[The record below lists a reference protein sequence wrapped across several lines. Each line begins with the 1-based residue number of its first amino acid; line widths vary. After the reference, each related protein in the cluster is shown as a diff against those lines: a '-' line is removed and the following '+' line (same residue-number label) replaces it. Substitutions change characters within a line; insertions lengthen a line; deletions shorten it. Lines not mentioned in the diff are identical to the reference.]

1 MSSTNLVK
9 KNLFTKPYLI
19 TTEELNQIGQDINL
33 VGYDPQL
40 NLTSDDTNVVLRYG
54 IPCSPKLLNWVE
66 PYKIAGIDYTLFYTE
81 VNSGF
86 SIGDRV
92 FIINGTYDS
101 NLLITSDKYKKGHD
115 GYKVLFVD
123 KCQVVLDIEFNGSLP
138 SNEGT
143 EPSDD
148 LDNLIKVYY
157 IKDQNDFIHVNRQ
170 ITTRGGDFDYRFN
183 KNQNNIIFAPIQ
195 SYNVTGP
202 WGESLGLT
210 GGPGFFIKNGTSS
223 WINISNNFI
232 IGSYSIA
239 ATASANKILIL
250 NNSFDYSGV
259 SFQENLVYSYETT
272 GTFSGWQ
279 VNIKHENKNVP
290 LISKSNFRNGT
301 FNGNWNGGIYGS
313 NDKRITWG
321 STSSIW
327 NSGTL
332 LNTIWEKGIME
343 SKQSQPQSFI
353 AEFDSIVGT
362 FGSPYQRSTNPD
374 NDGYGY
380 NFVINSEIRNAII
393 NNANVSNS
401 VLGTSSITY
410 SIVEEHLRGT
420 LTSQFIQDNFSDT
433 LINKAYFESCG
444 IQNANIQN
452 SVVKNSRVEN
462 SRFYNVKSINTQYK
476 KSLFKNSNY
485 ISDNSIRILHFEET
499 DFAEGNLSN
508 SPVTH
513 KIYKFYINKRSYE
526 KFKFKDYFY
535 IRGLKI
541 NSNTTSLLNFFDKK
555 FKMGPYIDYIDQ
567 FDNFAKIWY
576 KRGFEYNCMIST
588 TKDNDYLSDV
598 NTTSPLNSN
607 IATTKDNFGYSI
619 DIFVK
624 ITDIQNIPITL
635 PSYTTPN
642 VIIDYSDAYILNSDF
657 ESGIFEN
664 SNWNSGNH
672 FNFSNDVNIKI
683 GDNYVEPIWNL
694 DTKFGNLSNS
704 GGYYNMSLVE
714 GTSSINVK
722 TLYSVNDGQN
732 NDLYIND
739 RYPELEEDYLSVNEV
754 VFLNAVDYDT
764 RGKVTGISFSVNGS
778 QYTGS
783 TELLTTYTGEG
794 TGLTVDITASTIGQ
808 VTGFSIL
815 SEGSG
820 YPNDN
825 TYIYETY
832 SSTTGTELQ
841 FSMYAGNTSS
851 ITIVNGGQNYTVG
864 ATVSML
870 RTGYSITNTDDIIE
884 ITAVNNG
891 AVLSVNVNYPGLGY
905 SEGDILTILQ
915 PLSNNNATFSVTGIT
930 GSLTRLPDQYKIVEE
945 QSRGSYKLQE
955 IIATGSTSILP
966 GLTAGGKFS
975 SYDANN
981 RYGYLHKTKFYR
993 SKILSGI
1000 FKKAYFNTSLIKNE
1014 LYDVSDRDFNNVE
1027 KIKILLI
1034 VDSIFSKNSN
1044 ILSKATY
1051 MNSFFVG
1058 GSDIW
1063 ENGIL
1068 YDSIWNGM
1076 TFNDGLVK
1084 SSTWLDG
1091 IFNNGLFYSSN
1102 SFDGN
1107 IDNFS
1112 YNENNINSF
1121 YKSGLTFVIIED
1133 NSSQIQQIQGRTSTG
1148 IKLVYNNRHSWQKGT
1163 FINGEFYKSDWEG
1176 GNFNGGKFY
1185 YSKFYDGI
1193 INGGIIGDL
1202 STSTGYTKIYNGI
1215 INYTTVENAELIAQ
1229 TNLKLLPADFLNS
1242 NGNISWLNG
1251 IFNGGVFSTYN
1262 NLNFATWSNGV
1273 FNGGDFTG
1281 TAKWLNGVFNGGKF
1295 RSYYNSSQLILYSAS
1310 DIRQNYS
1317 WEYGVFNGGEF
1328 GIGDLSIDN
1337 SGQRTSSVVNNSSW
1351 FDGEFN
1357 GGYFKGKVWNNGVFT
1372 AGEFNGGGRT
1382 QSGYF
1387 AIGGTESNQSKRF
1400 VSSFDASNINSYG
1413 IWKSGFVTDTKDRY
1427 VTRGVFIDSKRVSD
1441 TNRNLKTV
1449 VLRDMLWMSGTFSH
1463 PSGTIQN
1470 SVWIDGTF
1478 ENGTFKSSSFNP
1490 YVNRNIFLSASST
1503 DFSISDTCIWKNGTL
1518 IDSDFYISKWE
1529 NGNFISGNGYGMIWK
1544 NGIVSYMN
1552 AYNIFWENG
1561 LWRNGNWYGSSFDLN
1576 SDGSVT
1582 SDFEK
1587 QILFRGMNWR
1597 EFIQPGGTSSC
1608 HVWNIFLNESLSNI
1622 NSFIESAATDIV
1634 YDSTIIISEST
1645 NTAPVW
1651 LDNST
1656 FTVSIP
1662 TTNILLTLPLAPQNV
1677 CDAPVTTNYSW
1688 TGPNAATWNTFTIPS
1703 TYKLFNVGT
1712 TTYAP
1717 AGWYANVD
1725 GTAIEWS
1732 GTDFVGLVL
1741 LCTTPRP
1748 PNLVYSLLVDELN
1761 GELSSVQGGELLYL
1775 DTTSLLESGLS
1786 VNLEQAEG
1794 LFWSDDQNVYG
1805 IGDPAPTGWYRD
1817 LSNGLRRY
1825 WNQSTQTFEGS
1836 SFNQDYVNRVYRNFG
1851 SGGTFNS
1858 PEDPGYNTATG
1869 AVLDPGSGNVT
1880 QTICQQDQ
1888 DYHLTYV
1895 AGKLYLL
1902 VPDPDQISQTQNIK
1916 NYQTNA
1922 GLYQIPS
1929 ADGTCLY
1936 VTVNWVV
1943 PMIDLNTNTIVN
1955 TPPLTPI
1962 HLQDGQF
1969 LTSPYEKVYMED
1981 VVGSGGNGDY
1991 ATILSDGKIGTISS
2005 CPIPPP

>member
-9 KNLFTKPYLI
+9 KSLFTKPYLI

-40 NLTSDDTNVVLRYG
+40 NLTSDDTNVVLKYG

-66 PYKIAGIDYTLFYTE
+66 PYQIAGIDYTLFYTE

-101 NLLITSDKYKKGHD
+101 NLLITDDKYKKGHD

-138 SNEGT
+138 SNEAT

-183 KNQNNIIFAPIQ
+183 RNQNNIIFAPTQ
-195 SYNVTGP
+195 SYSVISG
-202 WGESLGLT
+202 WGESLSLSD
-210 GGPGFFIKNGTSS
+210 GPGFFIKDGTSS
-223 WINISNNFI
+223 WVNITDEFM

-250 NNSFDYSGV
+250 NNSFNFVDV
-259 SFQENLVYSYETT
+259 SFQENLVYSYETI
-272 GTFSGWQ
+272 GTFSSWQ
-279 VNIKHENKNVP
+279 VNVKHENKNVP

-332 LNTIWEKGIME
+332 LNTIWERGIME
-343 SKQSQPQSFI
+343 SKQSQPQSYVS
-353 AEFDSIVGT
+353 EFDNIVGT
-362 FGSPYQRSTNPD
+362 FGAPYQKSTNPD

-401 VLGTSSITY
+401 ILGTSSTPY

-420 LTSQFIQDNFSDT
+420 LTSQFIQNNFSDT

-462 SRFYNVKSINTQYK
+462 SRFYNVKSINTHYK

-485 ISDNSIRILHFEET
+485 ISDNSIRILHFEEIEFSQSGT
-499 DFAEGNLSN
+499 ASA
-508 SPVTH
+508 SH
-513 KIYKFYINKRSYE
+513 KVYKFYINKRSYE
-526 KFKFKDYFY
+526 KFKFKDTFY
-535 IRGLKI
+535 IKGLKI

-555 FKMGPYIDYIDQ
+555 FKIGPYVEYTDVFSLSGGISGKQ
-567 FDNFAKIWY
+567 WY
-576 KRGFEYNCMIST
+576 KRGFEYNCMLST
-588 TKDNDYLSDV
+588 PKDNDYLSDV
-598 NTTSPLNSN
+598 NRGANSLNSN
-607 IATTKDNFGYSI
+607 IATNKDNFGYSI
-619 DIFVK
+619 DIFV
-624 ITDIQNIPITL
+624 TLADIQTSPITL
-635 PSYTTPN
+635 PSYTIPS

-672 FNFSNDVNIKI
+672 FNFSNDVNIKF
-683 GDNYVEPIWNL
+683 GDDYDEQIWNL
-694 DTKFGNLSNS
+694 DGKFGYLSNR
-704 GGYYNMSLVE
+704 GEYYNMSLVG

-722 TLYSVNDGQN
+722 TLYSVNDGQAT
-732 NDLYIND
+732 DLYPGGI
-739 RYPELEEDYLSVNEV
+739 YPEVEKDYLAVDEV

-764 RGKVTGISFSVNGS
+764 RGKVTGISFSG
-778 QYTGS
+778 TGS
-783 TELLTTYTGEG
+783 NYRDVDDQGNPLGVGLRTAYTGEG
-794 TGLTVDITASTIGQ
+794 TGLTVDITTSVIGQ
-808 VTGFSIL
+808 VTGFSLI

-820 YPNDN
+820 YPNLGYN
-825 TYIYETY
+825 IYLTD
-832 SSTTGTELQ
+832 SGVNGGNGLQ
-841 FSMYAGNTSS
+841 FSMIAGNTNS
-851 ITIVNGGQNYTVG
+851 IAIVPGTGQFGYSVG
-864 ATVSML
+864 STVSMQ
-870 RTGYSITNTDDIIE
+870 RVQQGGSSDDIIL
-884 ITAVNNG
+884 ITSVNNG
-891 AVLSVNVNYPGLGY
+891 AVLSVNINYPGLGY
-905 SEGDILTILQ
+905 SNGDILTIIQ
-915 PLSNNNATFSVTGIT
+915 PSSDNNATFSVTGIT
-930 GSLTRLPDQYKIVEE
+930 GSLTRLPDQYKIVEN
-945 QSRGSYKLQE
+945 QSRGNYQLQE
-955 IIATGSTSILP
+955 IIAAGSTSILP

-975 SYDANN
+975 SYGANN

-1014 LYDVSDRDFNNVE
+1014 LYDVSDREFNNVE
-1027 KIKILLI
+1027 KIKSLLI

-1044 ILSKATY
+1044 ILSRATY
-1051 MNSFFVG
+1051 MNSFFVKN
-1058 GSDIW
+1058 SDIW

-1102 SFDGN
+1102 TFDGN
-1107 IDNFS
+1107 TTNFS

-1121 YKSGLTFVIIED
+1121 YKSGLTKTII
-1133 NSSQIQQIQGRTSTG
+1133 IPPGGGRPRS
-1148 IKLVYNNRHSWQKGT
+1148 KLVYNNRLSWQKGT

-1185 YSKFYDGI
+1185 YSKFYDGT
-1193 INGGIIGDL
+1193 INGGIIGDA
-1202 STSTGYTKIYNGI
+1202 SITTGYTKVYNGI

-1229 TNLKLLPADFLNS
+1229 TNLKLPSSSINS
-1242 NGNISWLNG
+1242 NGTIKWLNG

-1262 NLNFATWSNGV
+1262 NLNLATWSGGI
-1273 FNGGDFTG
+1273 FNGGEFTG

-1295 RSYYNSSQLILYSAS
+1295 TSYYNSSQLILYSAS
-1310 DIRQNYS
+1310 DIKDNYS

-1328 GIGDLSIDN
+1328 GIGDLSILN
-1337 SGQRTSSVVNNSSW
+1337 NTSVVNNSSW

-1382 QSGYF
+1382 QSGYY
-1387 AIGGTESNQSKRF
+1387 AIGGTQSNNAKNF
-1400 VSSFDASNINSYG
+1400 ISSFGTSSINSYG

-1427 VTRGVFIDSKRVSD
+1427 VNRRIYNDSKRVSD
-1441 TNRNLKTV
+1441 TNINLKTV
-1449 VLRDMLWMSGTFSH
+1449 VLRDVLWMGGTFSH

-1478 ENGTFKSSSFNP
+1478 ENGTFRSSSFNP
-1490 YVNRNIFLSASST
+1490 YVNRNIFLPTSSPT
-1503 DFSISDTCIWKNGTL
+1503 FSISDTCIWKNGTL
-1518 IDSDFYISKWE
+1518 IDSDFYISEWE

-1561 LWRNGNWYGSSFDLN
+1561 LWRNGNWYGSNFDLN
-1576 SDGSVT
+1576 PDGSIT

-1587 QILFRGMNWR
+1587 QILFRGMNWPSR
-1597 EFIQPGGTSSC
+1597 GITSSC

-1622 NSFIESAATDIV
+1622 NSFIESPATVID
-1634 YDSTIIISEST
+1634 YNSTIIVSESS
-1645 NTAPVW
+1645 NTPPVW
-1651 LDNST
+1651 LPNST
-1656 FTVSIP
+1656 FGGTVSIP
-1662 TTNILLTLPLAPQNV
+1662 QPVVDPITIVWQDTQVSTDRIGSGTPPVSIVIGQTGSYQTTQSAVWEYSTDNINWDNTSQVGGGINDVISISTTFYVLSGDTFFRIKDGLLTSNVLKYTLTSLYNISFFGPNYLVPLGNPPYDGYNTLNGTITVNQ
-1677 CDAPVTTNYSW
+1677 APVTITLKAFSG
-1688 TGPNAATWNTFTIPS
+1688 TGYLYTVPPPAGNAGFQ
-1703 TYKLFNVGT
+1703 YYVGT
-1712 TTYAP
+1712 
-1717 AGWYANVD
+1717 
-1725 GTAIEWS
+1725 
-1732 GTDFVGLVL
+1732 
-1741 LCTTPRP
+1741 
-1748 PNLVYSLLVDELN
+1748 
-1761 GELSSVQGGELLYL
+1761 
-1775 DTTSLLESGLS
+1775 
-1786 VNLEQAEG
+1786 
-1794 LFWSDDQNVYG
+1794 
-1805 IGDPAPTGWYRD
+1805 
-1817 LSNGLRRY
+1817 
-1825 WNQSTQTFEGS
+1825 
-1836 SFNQDYVNRVYRNFG
+1836 
-1851 SGGTFNS
+1851 
-1858 PEDPGYNTATG
+1858 NTTG
-1869 AVLDPGSGNVT
+1869 AVIINDPNGS
-1880 QTICQQDQ
+1880 
-1888 DYHLTYV
+1888 
-1895 AGKLYLL
+1895 A
-1902 VPDPDQISQTQNIK
+1902 
-1916 NYQTNA
+1916 
-1922 GLYQIPS
+1922 
-1929 ADGTCLY
+1929 
-1936 VTVNWVV
+1936 VV
-1943 PMIDLNTNTIVN
+1943 D
-1955 TPPLTPI
+1955 PLTGSSYI
-1962 HLQDGQF
+1962 TNLVESIGLNYSTETTDELQITLNLDGVYDISLEGWF
-1969 LTSPYEKVYMED
+1969 LYSNSSEPQPYNPGCGKV
-1981 VVGSGGNGDY
+1981 
-1991 ATILSDGKIGTISS
+1991 TLT
-2005 CPIPPP
+2005 